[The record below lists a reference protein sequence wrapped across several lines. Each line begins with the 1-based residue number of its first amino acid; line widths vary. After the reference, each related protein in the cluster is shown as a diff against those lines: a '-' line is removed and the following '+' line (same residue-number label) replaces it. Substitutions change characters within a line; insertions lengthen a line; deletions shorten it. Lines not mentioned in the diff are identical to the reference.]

1 MGSTASAADRAPPL
15 LESEAVPPTSR
26 PSATE
31 STALMAS
38 SQQPEGKGGKAKKV
52 SYDAIEGLRPILMVM
67 VMLAHY
73 NPTRAAVDRLNAGSM
88 QPPSV
93 TSMWWD
99 TLFDRGAFAVDTF
112 FVISGF
118 LATQSGRP
126 PPRCTPGRVL
136 SSFLTQVEPTR
147 GCFSTASPTT
157 PRYEASWPEAT
168 SGSTSS
174 AASAMGTREAKRE
187 DGREAPAV

>member
-15 LESEAVPPTSR
+15 LESEAAPPTSR

-99 TLFDRGAFAVDTF
+99 TLFDRGGTS
-112 FVISGF
+112 IRR
-118 LATQSGRP
+118 TQWP
-126 PPRCTPGRVL
+126 F
-136 SSFLTQVEPTR
+136 SS
-147 GCFSTASPTT
+147 
-157 PRYEASWPEAT
+157 
-168 SGSTSS
+168 SS
-174 AASAMGTREAKRE
+174 SRHEAASARPAPRRHGTRPRGPRPRVGARA
-187 DGREAPAV
+187 APRAPWTRARPSERTGARRPPSE

>member
-15 LESEAVPPTSR
+15 LESEAAPPTSR

-118 LATQSGRP
+118 LFYGHARWRAVLTSK
-126 PPRCTPGRVL
+126 RVGQPV
-136 SSFLTQVEPTR
+136 SSLDVADGVRQPEPFLILVLP
-147 GCFSTASPTT
+147 
-157 PRYEASWPEAT
+157 
-168 SGSTSS
+168 
-174 AASAMGTREAKRE
+174 
-187 DGREAPAV
+187 

>member
-15 LESEAVPPTSR
+15 LESEAAPPTSR

-118 LATQSGRP
+118 L
-126 PPRCTPGRVL
+126 
-136 SSFLTQVEPTR
+136 
-147 GCFSTASPTT
+147 STASPTT
-157 PRYEASWPEAT
+157 PRYEASCPEAT

-174 AASAMGTREAKRE
+174 AASAMSTREAKRE

>member
-118 LATQSGRP
+118 L
-126 PPRCTPGRVL
+126 
-136 SSFLTQVEPTR
+136 
-147 GCFSTASPTT
+147 STASPTT
-157 PRYEASWPEAT
+157 PRYEASCPEAT

>member
-15 LESEAVPPTSR
+15 LESEAAPPTSR

-99 TLFDRGAFAVDTF
+99 TLFDRGAFAVR
-112 FVISGF
+112 VNAAPGLGPIARLRSA
-118 LATQSGRP
+118 LAVDAPQRLLQQPPEHAVCEVGRATVCAV
-126 PPRCTPGRVL
+126 RKWLKLEVH
-136 SSFLTQVEPTR
+136 TR
-147 GCFSTASPTT
+147 
-157 PRYEASWPEAT
+157 
-168 SGSTSS
+168 
-174 AASAMGTREAKRE
+174 
-187 DGREAPAV
+187 